1 MAPVPSVT
9 VSWAFSLPVFNKL
22 QNKDVYLMFLILK
35 ILHGSGSFVERAER
49 IRLMLIPETPPG

>member
-1 MAPVPSVT
+1 M
-9 VSWAFSLPVFNKL
+9 SWAFLLPVFNKL